1 MRIHIK
7 LILALMVSILTVII
21 IALSILYAI
30 VSFKLSHLAK
40 ENTLLL
46 KENEKAFAQNIH
58 HTIERGISGSLER
71 GEMEKF
77 TELIQGLQEI
87 KGLMEFSLFNN
98 EGVATYT
105 SHEAFLSRKLPKN
118 VTDRLLEEKRLS
130 LSWEDESI
138 DIYTPQEI
146 DADCIRCHVEF
157 REGDI
162 FGITLFRFSTAKL
175 KTANIQ
181 FETAIQ
187 ETQKSFL
194 YTSVTACILLLV
206 VFSITVYV
214 VVNWVIVGPLDTMGT
229 RVREITHGDFDLTIR
244 LDEKRKDKIGEFSRF
259 VNLLLT
265 KLHEMISSTA
275 ANVEVL
281 HASSSELT
289 KASESLLACAQR
301 TSEKSTENV
310 QGTEEM
316 SAIMAAIQTSMTS
329 ASRHVNS
336 VTAAA
341 AELVTTISQIA
352 GNTERANL
360 MSTDAM
366 TTSQKTTDQVM
377 RLKGITDE
385 ITSFAETIED
395 ISHQTNLLALNATIE
410 ASHAGET
417 GKGFAVVAG
426 EIKALA
432 AQTAGATHEIKNKIA
447 GIQAS
452 TSQTV
457 EDVEHLVII
466 IKGVNDIIIS
476 IAAAMDEQLAATH
489 EIANSMSRTTVIIN
503 DVDNRVQDGND
514 TARLLIQNT
523 NDVNQS
529 ADEMNQQCNQV
540 NTSGERLLLIAKKQS
555 DMISKFKI

>member
-1 MRIHIK
+1 MGIHIK
-7 LILALMVSILTVII
+7 LILVLMASILTVII

-30 VSFKLSHLAK
+30 VSLKLSNLAQ

-46 KENEKAFAQNIH
+46 KDNEKAFAQNIH
-58 HTIERGISGSLER
+58 RTIERGISGSLER

-77 TELIQGLQEI
+77 TDLIQGLQEI

-98 EGVATYT
+98 QGVATYS
-105 SHEAFLSRKLPKN
+105 SHEAFLQRQLPEN
-118 VTDRLLEEKRLS
+118 VTATLLQEKRIS
-130 LSWEDESI
+130 LGWEENSI
-138 DIYTPQEI
+138 DIYTPQKI
-146 DADCIRCHVEF
+146 DSDCIRCHMEF
-157 REGDI
+157 QTGDI
-162 FGITLFRFSTAKL
+162 FGITLFRFSTEKL
-175 KTANIQ
+175 KQADVQ
-181 FETAIQ
+181 FQTAIH

-194 YTSVTACILLLV
+194 TTSVTACILLLI

-214 VVNWVIVGPLDTMGT
+214 VVNRVIVGPLDTMGAK
-229 RVREITHGDFDLTIR
+229 VRNITEGDFDLTIR
-244 LDEKRKDKIGEFSRF
+244 LDEDRKDKIGEFGRF
-259 VNLLLT
+259 VNLLLA
-265 KLHEMISSTA
+265 KLHEMISNTA
-275 ANVEVL
+275 ANVEFL
-281 HASSSELT
+281 QASSSELT
-289 KASESLLACAQR
+289 KASESLLACAER

-310 QGTEEM
+310 QGTENM
-316 SAIMAAIQTSMTS
+316 SAIMTAIKTSMAS

-336 VTAAA
+336 VTDAA

-352 GNTERANL
+352 KNTEHANL

-366 TTSQKTTDQVM
+366 NTSEKTTDQVM

-417 GKGFAVVAG
+417 GKGFAVVAS

-452 TSQTV
+452 TIQTV
-457 EDVEHLVII
+457 EDVGHLVTI
-466 IKGVNDIIIS
+466 IKGVNDIIVSIS
-476 IAAAMDEQLAATH
+476 AAMDEQLAATH
-489 EIANSMSRTTVIIN
+489 DIANSMSRTTVIIN
-503 DVDNRVQDGND
+503 DVDNRVQDGSD

-523 NDVNQS
+523 HDVNQ
-529 ADEMNQQCNQV
+529 ATDEMNQQCNQV
-540 NTSGERLLLIAKKQS
+540 NTSGERLHTIAEKQS
-555 DMISKFKI
+555 GMISRFRI